1 MGGWMAGDDAE
12 GGCTQRVMMMIDARR
27 EEVGKLPASASA
39 FAGGRTRERRGKRK
53 GARKKDRVGE
63 CMTGSKD

>member
-1 MGGWMAGDDAE
+1 
-12 GGCTQRVMMMIDARR
+12 MIDARR

-53 GARKKDRVGE
+53 GARKKDRVCE
-63 CMTGSKD
+63 CTTGSKD